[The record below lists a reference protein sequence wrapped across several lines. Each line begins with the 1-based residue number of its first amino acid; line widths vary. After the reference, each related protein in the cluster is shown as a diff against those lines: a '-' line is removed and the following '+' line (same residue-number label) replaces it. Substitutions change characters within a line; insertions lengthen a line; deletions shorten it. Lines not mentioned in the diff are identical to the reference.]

1 MKEIQ
6 GTRAL
11 RRRLVIA
18 SNLAGMTGANN
29 VTLVQAQGMRANVTA
44 GTCTHDGQ
52 AYEIPGFHLRNPC
65 VECFAIYRN
74 SFVGIPGAYVNRLYD
89 CGEDSWILK
98 VRDKSDNSR

>member
-29 VTLVQAQGMRANVTA
+29 VTLVQAQGMRY
-44 GTCTHDGQ
+44 Q
-52 AYEIPGFHLRNPC
+52 
-65 VECFAIYRN
+65 
-74 SFVGIPGAYVNRLYD
+74 SFI
-89 CGEDSWILK
+89 
-98 VRDKSDNSR
+98 